1 MEWEYIRELQGQGI
15 PIIHCLLR
23 RSDKKYNF
31 LVMEQLDHED
41 LEDKFQKLNRS
52 FSMKTLLMLAD
63 QMIEN
68 IEMIHEKG
76 VLHNDLKPD
85 NMSMGMD
92 AKNSSQLYIIDFG
105 MCSRWKEADGS
116 HIQYRGIFFYFLPVY
131 FYLHCKPIPCNENRV
146 FPVKFSHKEN
156 PVLVLYWPCT

>member
-1 MEWEYIRELQGQGI
+1 MKINFRVVLEWEYIRKLQGQGI

-23 RSDKKYNF
+23 RSDLKYNF

-68 IEMIHEKG
+68 IEIIHEKG
-76 VLHNDLKPD
+76 VIHNDLKPD

-116 HIQYRGIFFYFLPVY
+116 HIQYRGIFFYFLPVC
-131 FYLHCKPIPCNENRV
+131 FYLFNIYN
-146 FPVKFSHKEN
+146 FS
-156 PVLVLYWPCT
+156 YSWS

>member
-1 MEWEYIRELQGQGI
+1 MWKLQGPGI
-15 PIIHCLLR
+15 PKIYCLLR
-23 RSDKKYNF
+23 RSDMKYNF
-31 LVMEQLDHED
+31 LVMEQLDQED
-41 LEDKFQKLNRS
+41 LEDKFQKLNRH

-68 IEMIHEKG
+68 IEIIHEKG

-105 MCSRWKEADGS
+105 MCQRWREKNGS
-116 HIQYRGIFFYFLPVY
+116 HIEYKGFNLFFSFSTNRGSPTYAVFTTSDPTTTIFGLCTRKWGIFV
-131 FYLHCKPIPCNENRV
+131 
-146 FPVKFSHKEN
+146 
-156 PVLVLYWPCT
+156 

>member
-1 MEWEYIRELQGQGI
+1 VVEWEYIRELQGQGI

-23 RSDKKYNF
+23 RHDLKYNF

-68 IEMIHEKG
+68 IEIIHDKG

-105 MCSRWKEADGS
+105 MYESWQEENGD
-116 HIQYRGIFFYFLPVY
+116 HIKYQGFYSLIFY
-131 FYLHCKPIPCNENRV
+131 
-146 FPVKFSHKEN
+146 
-156 PVLVLYWPCT
+156 